1 MHPSRLRKGLAAH
14 LTLTRQV
21 ALLSLVPIVALGF
34 VLAHVLQAQIVAQTL
49 ADANESISLV
59 AKIGIQPRLTPRD
72 LRGGLSAEG
81 LRSLDAQLRARSTTR
96 NLARLKIWNARYV
109 TVYSDDHL
117 VIGHKYPPSDEL
129 RSALAG
135 RPAPAKV
142 ISPAPH
148 NENASEFGLG
158 RLVEVYVPLRFTPS
172 GPPAGAFEMYL
183 SYAPIAAAI
192 SRDKREIALLVA
204 IGLAL

>member
-72 LRGGLSAEG
+72 LRAGLSAEG

-96 NLARLKIWNARYV
+96 ASRV
-109 TVYSDDHL
+109 TAWA
-117 VIGHKYPPSDEL
+117 
-129 RSALAG
+129 SATPRCTRCCSRASS
-135 RPAPAKV
+135 RP
-142 ISPAPH
+142 
-148 NENASEFGLG
+148 
-158 RLVEVYVPLRFTPS
+158 RR
-172 GPPAGAFEMYL
+172 
-183 SYAPIAAAI
+183 
-192 SRDKREIALLVA
+192 
-204 IGLAL
+204 